1 MPRIGIA
8 ACLAAPL
15 LMLSA
20 GLAQASVKPAP
31 FQALA
36 QNAPAPPPPGATAPV
51 PAPPAPNAPA
61 APAPTPPSPGAGGPV
76 PAPPT
81 PGAGGPAPAPPA
93 AQNAPAPPAPAAP
106 SQPGQAGDPFGEDVV
121 LTEKTII
128 YMNGNATW
136 DTAFET
142 LVDAFKQLNTVLER
156 QGLKPGGP
164 SMTIY
169 TSTDDTG
176 FSFQAAIP
184 IAQEP
189 ANPPHGDIAIGKS
202 PAGRALKFVHRG
214 SYDSM
219 DSTYEAI
226 TNYLDEKR
234 LEAKDL
240 FIEEY
245 ATDPVTTPEDQ
256 LVITVLVPI
265 K

>member
-1 MPRIGIA
+1 MLHPRTA
-8 ACLAAPL
+8 VCLAASLIWLVAVP
-15 LMLSA
+15 A
-20 GLAQASVKPAP
+20 LAFAASVPA
-31 FQALA
+31 ATGILA
-36 QNAPAPPPPGATAPV
+36 QNVPPQPPQS
-51 PAPPAPNAPA
+51 APA
-61 APAPTPPSPGAGGPV
+61 APVADAF
-76 PAPPT
+76 
-81 PGAGGPAPAPPA
+81 
-93 AQNAPAPPAPAAP
+93 
-106 SQPGQAGDPFGEDVV
+106 GDEVT

-136 DTAFET
+136 DSAFET
-142 LVDAFKQLNTVLER
+142 LIDAFKQLNTVIER
-156 QGLKPGGP
+156 QGLKPNGP
-164 SMTIY
+164 AMTIY

-184 IAQEP
+184 LAEEP
-189 ANPPHGDIAIGKS
+189 PNPPRGDIAIGKS
-202 PAGRALKFVHRG
+202 PGGRALKFVHRG

-219 DSTYEAI
+219 DTTYEAI
-226 TNYLDEKR
+226 TNHLDEKR